1 MNNDAALLKTWLI
14 TGASS
19 GIGLSV
25 TNQLLQRGHKVVALV
40 RSPHKL
46 KALTDQYPKTL
57 FVLELDLTQ
66 SDEITSVV
74 NHAFQR
80 AGHIDILLSCA
91 GYALVGAA
99 EELDATAIRAHIT
112 TNLLAPIY
120 LAQAVL
126 PYFRKQKSGHILHIS
141 SEGGQITYPSAS
153 IYHASKWGAEGFFE
167 ALGKEVQNLGIK
179 VTLIEPGRIKTEFD
193 NNAVIVEPRI
203 DDYRKTTVGTY
214 LRLLAMGRFPMIG
227 DAAKVAQMIINIT
240 ADTNPPLRLILGSD
254 SYKNIIRETEKRLQA
269 ARAQKETAKNTNI
282 KLIDDIQ

>member
-46 KALTDQYPKTL
+46 KALSDQYPTTL
-57 FVLELDLTQ
+57 FVLKLDLTQ
-66 SDEITSVV
+66 SDKIAPAIH
-74 NHAFQR
+74 HAFQL
-80 AGHIDILLSCA
+80 AGGIDILLSCA

-99 EELDATAIRAHIT
+99 EELDETAIRAHIT

-120 LAQAVL
+120 LAKAVL

-214 LRLLAMGRFPMIG
+214 LRLLTMGRFPMIG
-227 DAAKVAQMIINIT
+227 DPDKVAQMIIKIT
-240 ADTNPPLRLILGSD
+240 TDKNSPLRLILGSD
-254 SYKNIIRETEKRLQA
+254 SYKNIIRETEKRLQ
-269 ARAQKETAKNTNI
+269 TAKLQQQSSKNTDMNF
-282 KLIDDIQ
+282 IDDD